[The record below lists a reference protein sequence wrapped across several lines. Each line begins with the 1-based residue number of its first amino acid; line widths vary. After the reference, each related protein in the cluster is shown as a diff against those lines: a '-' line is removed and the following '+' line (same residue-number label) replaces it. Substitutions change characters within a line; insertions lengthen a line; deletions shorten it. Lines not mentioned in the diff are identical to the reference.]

1 MGGWRRKRVA
11 YPRTA
16 FDGNTIANSVTFL
29 FAYFLELAV
38 VKVGVESIQSH
49 KLIVI
54 TLLNN
59 IAFVHTKYKVC
70 VAYCRKA
77 VGDNEACSAF
87 HKVIHSTLNQYFG
100 TCVN

>member
-1 MGGWRRKRVA
+1 MVA

-29 FAYFLELAV
+29 FSYFLKLAV

-54 TLLNN
+54 TLLDNVAL
-59 IAFVHTKYKVC
+59 IHTKYKVG
-70 VAYCRKA
+70 VAYC
-77 VGDNEACSAF
+77 
-87 HKVIHSTLNQYFG
+87 
-100 TCVN
+100 